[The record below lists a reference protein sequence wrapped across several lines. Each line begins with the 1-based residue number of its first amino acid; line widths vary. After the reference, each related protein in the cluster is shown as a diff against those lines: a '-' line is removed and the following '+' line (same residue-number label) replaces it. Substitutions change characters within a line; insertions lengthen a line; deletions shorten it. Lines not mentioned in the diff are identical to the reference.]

1 MLALYPGRL
10 AVLEGSLTR
19 DELVVTYVGAKL
31 YALLLQPMALLP
43 RLLLHK
49 LRLLLQSLALEP
61 VLGEL
66 PRASDFGREAAPVH
80 PNARRTIETPRE
92 ATRAD
97 GILQCPWLS
106 MSWDDVGTL
115 VLGHCAL
122 SYLLSCGASVCLV
135 RPLAGRIHP
144 RSSPLSL
151 KGGAAGEL
159 HLH

>member
-97 GILQCPWLS
+97 GLTMC
-106 MSWDDVGTL
+106 WDDVGTL
-115 VLGHCAL
+115 VLGHGAL

-159 HLH
+159 HLC

>member
-92 ATRAD
+92 AKSAYRLFPIAD
-97 GILQCPWLS
+97 L
-106 MSWDDVGTL
+106 
-115 VLGHCAL
+115 
-122 SYLLSCGASVCLV
+122 
-135 RPLAGRIHP
+135 RRR
-144 RSSPLSL
+144 RSGP
-151 KGGAAGEL
+151 
-159 HLH
+159 

>member
-97 GILQCPWLS
+97 GLRSLPSWLS
-106 MSWDDVGTL
+106 MCWDDVGTL
-115 VLGHCAL
+115 VLGHGAL
-122 SYLLSCGASVCLV
+122 SYLLSCGASVCL

-159 HLH
+159 HLR